1 MAPRK
6 TLTKEQEKELDH
18 ISFVAGV
25 KGAAVGASIGAV
37 ATYMTY
43 KRSSS
48 FRQLSR
54 AMQSIFLASGR
65 AVLFVITTI
74 LSFANMTGT
83 GGATGYLFAA
93 DRAASR
99 YANYELGYADETMV
113 TNLEHLRTFRKHP
126 DETST
131 HRALRYLNDNRWPL
145 IGGSWAVSM
154 VGALGYTFS
163 NKYLTTQQKL
173 VQARMYAQAATL
185 VVLLAS
191 ASLSIYMGDD
201 HDKQSQVDEPDAQLR
216 AVLNLPHEEKRRV
229 QPASPSEKE

>member
-6 TLTKEQEKELDH
+6 TLTEKQEKELDH
-18 ISFVAGV
+18 IALVAGL

-54 AMQSIFLASGR
+54 AMQSVMLASGG
-65 AVLFVITTI
+65 
-74 LSFANMTGT
+74 MTG
-83 GGATGYLFAA
+83 YMFAV
-93 DRAASR
+93 DRASSR
-99 YANYELGYADETMV
+99 YKNQELGYADETMV
-113 TNLEHLRTFRKHP
+113 ESLEHLRTFRKNP

-131 HRALRYLNDNRWPL
+131 HRMLRYVNDNRWPL

-154 VGALGYTFS
+154 VGALSYTFS

-185 VVLLAS
+185 VVLLMS

-201 HDKQSQVDEPDAQLR
+201 HDKQREVDEPDAQLR

-229 QPASPSEKE
+229 QPASPPEKE